1 MNDAAQHIK
10 AQHIGIEGRRIT
22 KDCIVARVTNLCISE
37 DVSRRGL
44 EEMNTTPLSA
54 HTVVRQIGEHIV
66 ETVATQ
72 QTTVGDERTLHINT
86 RLIMKEE
93 CGMREGERYI
103 LRNGETSED
112 DDGTFGGDDGVVLQR
127 EVIQTFCIPRPRPQV
142 YLLYSTAL
150 EGKHEVIFHDA
161 RL

>member
-10 AQHIGIEGRRIT
+10 AQHITIEDGRIT
-22 KDCIVARVTNLCISE
+22 EDRIVACITDLCISE
-37 DVSRRGL
+37 NVSCRGF